1 MFVSWLIDEEK
12 KKKKKRSKIRRKF
25 RFFEM
30 GVSKEN
36 LKGLI
41 LALVS
46 SGFIG
51 ASFIIKKQ
59 GLRRA
64 AAVSGV
70 RAGVGG
76 FYYLLEP
83 LWWVGMITMIVGE
96 VANFVAYAFAPAVL
110 VTPLGALSIIVSAV
124 LADIILKEKLH
135 NLGILGILM
144 CIAGSIIIVVHA
156 PRERPITS
164 VLEIWNMATQPA
176 FLAYVGSV
184 VVLVFILVFHFAPRC
199 GHTNVLVFTGI
210 CSLMGSLSVMSVKAL
225 GTSLKLTFEGK
236 NQLIYPETWFFMLV
250 VAICVVMQMNYLNKA
265 LDTFNTAI
273 VSPIYYVMF
282 TTLTILASV
291 IMFKDWDGQSGGT
304 IMSEICGFIVV
315 LSGTIILHSTKDI
328 ERSSSFRGSA
338 PSSPS
343 LSARLFNGNGDMFLK
358 QEDEENVSPSES
370 NMCSRRQELY

>member
-1 MFVSWLIDEEK
+1 
-12 KKKKKRSKIRRKF
+12 
-25 RFFEM
+25 M
-30 GVSKEN
+30 GLSKEN
-36 LKGLI
+36 LKGLV

-51 ASFIIKKQ
+51 VSFIIKKQ

-76 FYYLLEP
+76 YYYLLEP
-83 LWWVGMITMIVGE
+83 LWWVGMLTMIVGE

-110 VTPLGALSIIVSAV
+110 VTPLGALSIIVSAM

-135 NLGILGILM
+135 NLGILGCVM
-144 CIAGSIIIVVHA
+144 CIAGSIIIVIHA
-156 PRERPITS
+156 PKEQPINS
-164 VLEIWNMATQPA
+164 VLEIWDMATQPA
-176 FLAYVGSV
+176 FLAYMGSV
-184 VVLVFILVFHFAPRC
+184 IVLVFILVFHFAPRC

-236 NQLIYPETWFFMLV
+236 NQLTYPETWFFMLV
-250 VAICVVMQMNYLNKA
+250 VVICVIMQMNYLNKA
-265 LDTFNTAI
+265 LDTFNTAV

-304 IMSEICGFIVV
+304 IVSEICGFIVV
-315 LSGTIILHSTKDI
+315 LSGTIMLHTTKDF
-328 ERSSSFRGSA
+328 ERSSSFRGIG
-338 PSSPS
+338 PSSPT
-343 LSARLFNGNGDMFLK
+343 LSTRLYTGNGDLFVKL
-358 QEDEENVSPSES
+358 DEESGPPDSS
-370 NMCSRRQELY
+370 MCSRRQESY

>member
-1 MFVSWLIDEEK
+1 
-12 KKKKKRSKIRRKF
+12 
-25 RFFEM
+25 M
-30 GVSKEN
+30 GLSKEN

-76 FYYLLEP
+76 YYYLLEP
-83 LWWVGMITMIVGE
+83 LWWVGMITRE

-135 NLGILGILM
+135 NLGILGCIM
-144 CIAGSIIIVVHA
+144 CIAGSIIIVIHA
-156 PRERPITS
+156 PKEQPITS

-184 VVLVFILVFHFAPRC
+184 IVLVFILVFHFAPRC

-250 VAICVVMQMNYLNKA
+250 VAICVIMQMNYLNKA

-304 IMSEICGFIVV
+304 IVSEICGFIIV
-315 LSGTIILHSTKDI
+315 LSGTIMLHATKDF
-328 ERSSSFRGSA
+328 ERSSSFRGSD
-338 PSSPS
+338 PLSPT
-343 LSARLFNGNGDMFLK
+343 LSARLFTGNGDSLLK
-358 QEDEENVSPSES
+358 QDEENGSPES
-370 NMCSRRQELY
+370 NMRSRRQELY